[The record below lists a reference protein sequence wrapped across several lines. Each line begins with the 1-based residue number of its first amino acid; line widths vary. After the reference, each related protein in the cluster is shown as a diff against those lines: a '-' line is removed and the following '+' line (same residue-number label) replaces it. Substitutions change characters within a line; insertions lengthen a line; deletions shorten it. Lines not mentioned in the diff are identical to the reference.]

1 MKDTSDRVK
10 DMTLELMSS
19 EEFLIHMVEDIKSD
33 VDSYVS
39 KKAEC
44 KKKKK
49 NKFRLRQIS
58 RMVYE

>member
-10 DMTLELMSS
+10 DMILELMSS

-39 KKAEC
+39 KEAEC

-49 NKFRLRQIS
+49 KKK
-58 RMVYE
+58 